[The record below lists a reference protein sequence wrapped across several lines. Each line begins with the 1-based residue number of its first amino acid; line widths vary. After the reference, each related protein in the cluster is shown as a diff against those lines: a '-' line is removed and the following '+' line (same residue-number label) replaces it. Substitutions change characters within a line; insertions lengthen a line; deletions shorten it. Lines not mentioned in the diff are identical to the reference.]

1 MKNLIRKLVVTTL
14 ALCMVLTSAV
24 TFVSAETAER
34 MDKVE
39 NSWRYENGERI
50 TEKETGLLRSS
61 YPWADITLEEAG
73 ALYRGI
79 DVSSWQ
85 KVIDW
90 DAVKASGKV
99 DFAIIRIY
107 ASLDEKNNYK
117 IKEDTYYQRN
127 VSECERL
134 GIPYGVYVYSF
145 ARDTT
150 EAKIEAE
157 KALELLNGH
166 NPTYPVYID
175 MEDKEWI
182 LEPNGYNPNK
192 ISDIAVAFCET
203 VREGGYQAGIYANLT
218 WFNNYLTSSRL
229 DVYEKWVAQY
239 YKVCEYSKP
248 YSVWQHSSSGSIPG
262 ISGSVDMNFDYKA
275 KRILD
280 ISDSREAGNDRYET
294 AVSIANEL
302 KSVKGVGQFD
312 TIYVASGNDYPD
324 ALGGS
329 YLAAQ
334 SNAPILIVNEA
345 RESDI
350 IAYIQN
356 NLTPG
361 GKVVLLGG
369 EAVVSEEF
377 KSEVEKF
384 AQVERLSGLNRYL
397 TNIETLSKLGAGS
410 SKNLIVCTG
419 DNYADCLSASASP
432 NPIMIVGSSLT
443 DEQKAYLST
452 AGYNNIYILGGP
464 TIVSR
469 DVETELETYISGS
482 ITRIA
487 GSNRYETARLVAMNT
502 DLSGSDTKTTMCVA
516 CGSDFPDGLTGGP
529 LAQATN
535 AALLLAD
542 NSYTTKARLYVLD
555 KGVDIQKCYV
565 FGGQG
570 VLSSNALTRILG

>member
-312 TIYVASGNDYPD
+312 TIYVAS
-324 ALGGS
+324 
-329 YLAAQ
+329 
-334 SNAPILIVNEA
+334 
-345 RESDI
+345 
-350 IAYIQN
+350 
-356 NLTPG
+356 
-361 GKVVLLGG
+361 
-369 EAVVSEEF
+369 
-377 KSEVEKF
+377 
-384 AQVERLSGLNRYL
+384 
-397 TNIETLSKLGAGS
+397 
-410 SKNLIVCTG
+410 
-419 DNYADCLSASASP
+419 P
-432 NPIMIVGSSLT
+432 NS
-443 DEQKAYLST
+443 
-452 AGYNNIYILGGP
+452 
-464 TIVSR
+464 
-469 DVETELETYISGS
+469 
-482 ITRIA
+482 
-487 GSNRYETARLVAMNT
+487 
-502 DLSGSDTKTTMCVA
+502 
-516 CGSDFPDGLTGGP
+516 
-529 LAQATN
+529 
-535 AALLLAD
+535 
-542 NSYTTKARLYVLD
+542 
-555 KGVDIQKCYV
+555 
-565 FGGQG
+565 
-570 VLSSNALTRILG
+570 